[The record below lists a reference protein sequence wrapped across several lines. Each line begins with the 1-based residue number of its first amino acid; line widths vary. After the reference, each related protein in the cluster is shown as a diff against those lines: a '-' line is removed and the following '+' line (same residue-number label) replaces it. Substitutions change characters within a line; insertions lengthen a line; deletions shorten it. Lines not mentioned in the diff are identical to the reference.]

1 MGSDDGSR
9 DRRCCFL
16 QALNAM
22 FNVGA
27 ALA

>member
-1 MGSDDGSR
+1 MMGTSR
-9 DRRCCFL
+9 PTLKLL